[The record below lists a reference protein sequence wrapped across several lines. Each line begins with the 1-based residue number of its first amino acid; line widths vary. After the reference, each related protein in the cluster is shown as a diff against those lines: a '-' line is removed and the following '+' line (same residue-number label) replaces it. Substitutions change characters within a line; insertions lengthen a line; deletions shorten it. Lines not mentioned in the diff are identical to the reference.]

1 MPTFQYRNGYN
12 STAAYWLPGRPYI
25 TGSTL
30 AAGEEVRVGFPTV
43 TKSITVIATDTDPIR
58 VHFDTTG
65 STDVVAGNHFIT
77 LAEAADETAIKSM
90 DFEVRV
96 KDIYISAV
104 AASSFELIAY
114 CAQVNVSEAPTL
126 SGSGIN
132 SP

>member
-1 MPTFQYRNGYN
+1 MAIYQAQNGY
-12 STAAYWLPGRPYI
+12 STAAAYWLPGRPFI
-25 TGSTL
+25 TGSVL
-30 AAGEEVRVGFPTV
+30 GAGEEVKIAFPTV

-65 STDVVAGNHFIT
+65 STNVVAGGHFIT

-96 KDIYISAV
+96 KEIYVSAP

-114 CAQVNVSEAPTL
+114 CAQVSVLDAPTL